1 MKILDLR
8 LVDAPWLCGARI
20 SIGDIIVFNDL
31 SMFMSLANFNDKS
44 PEMAEHVNLMKWYKK
59 MLKEKVVAEYDAK
72 F

>member
-1 MKILDLR
+1 
-8 LVDAPWLCGARI
+8 
-20 SIGDIIVFNDL
+20 
-31 SMFMSLANFNDKS
+31 MFMSLANFNDKS